1 MATDD
6 TSGTR
11 NTTFEFLRS
20 FSVVEGVIDEEDDFD
35 VLSPIPET
43 ADCPDFT
50 GDILDGAD
58 RIDPI
63 HCDGHGLQFVP
74 FRTIH
79 NKPDPFNTIRANCW
93 IGHLPVEVKLTKHEK
108 HVSKM
113 LNPYLY
119 TIEVKHGDFEWTVK
133 RRYKHFRQ
141 LHDALTLYRARYRLP
156 IPKKEYRE
164 RRKTMKQDHRVSVRF
179 PLRPDY
185 LVSEHNILERMTQL
199 EKYLC
204 SLLKCKSFKNHSETM
219 RFFEVSPLS
228 FINKLGRKGKEG
240 LIKKCS
246 GGRRINIGCCG
257 CLSKVHLAGTWN
269 RRWLVIKDNF
279 VAYIR
284 PEDGAVSDVML
295 MDSEFS
301 VQCGMATTGAP
312 HGVLI
317 SNLNRK
323 LLIKCWTSRK
333 AREWK
338 ECLEDR
344 AQSTARDYTQVNR
357 FKSYAPHREDSYA
370 RWFVDASSYFEAVA
384 DALEKAKEE
393 IFIADWWLSPE
404 IYMKRPMVDG
414 DKWRLDVILQRKAE
428 MGVKV
433 YILLYKEVELAL
445 QINSRYSKHILM
457 NRNTENI
464 RVLRHPDHGAN
475 GVLLWAHHEKL
486 VVIDQSVAF
495 LGGIDLCYGRW
506 DDEKHR
512 LKDLGSVD
520 LMQTCSEVN
529 VSSISIRPEES
540 AVTDTTELNDD
551 LGSTDKL
558 TVPTSLPLTQ
568 VSPADVSIHVIPAS
582 PDERPEDTIEDHV
595 TQSQST
601 SNSTN
606 QSETVTQNSQSTVN
620 SEVNESELTK
630 NVINQSECTRTSQSL
645 DQSDDVARTE
655 DNDVVDGAV
664 ISQNPVLEA
673 QTNDKNSAESGV
685 HLWKEKANQKDL
697 KLIIPKKGRVGSG
710 AKSKLKKSVAMDTGD
725 VIVPETVQ
733 HVTVSHRHSASS
745 DTSSRSHN
753 SETELIGGEQRTPQG
768 KVIGKTGTDVP
779 DMFSAAVRLKA
790 VKKLMG
796 SEQNN
801 NKGSSQGG
809 AGAPGSPTSNPSA
822 RRRWKMVFNV
832 QKFESVVRKNQVP
845 ERIPRELLMGE
856 AKKKRKNFLMGKFRE
871 RTGSFDLRLDL
882 PPDIQRTKSEQDI
895 AEKGLQGSSR
905 LWIGKDYVNFIHKDF
920 VELHSPYADF
930 IDRNVT
936 PRMPWH
942 DIGAVVY
949 GKGARDV
956 ARHFIARWN
965 FTKLAKCKKNNNF
978 PLLLPKNNVKCQIP
992 QSIKNITFNVKTQI
1006 LRSTSG
1012 WSAGIEAIE
1021 NSIQEA
1027 YIHCIENSKHYIY
1040 IENQFFI
1047 TQVDNS
1053 SLVSNDIGNALY
1065 KRILRAHRAGE
1076 KFRVY
1081 VMMPL
1086 LPAFEGEFGTPGGT
1100 ALQAVTH
1107 WNYSSICRGGNSL
1120 IEKLSKEVPDPMQ
1133 YIIFNGLRTHDEL
1146 NGKTIT
1152 ELVYVHSKLM
1162 IVDDDTVIIGSANIN
1177 DRSMLGKRDSEMAMM
1192 VEDLPKNKFE
1202 ISFGDRKHMAGK
1214 FASSLRRTLFNEHLG
1229 LGDMGYEVDD
1239 IVSDSFYK
1247 GEWIKRASINTAVY
1261 EKVFN
1266 CIPCDDVH
1274 SFTDLKKFQSE
1285 KTLVETNQSEA
1296 EKLLQKV
1303 KGHVVLMPL
1312 NFLKNE
1318 NLAPK
1323 VGTKEA
1329 ILPSYLWT

>member
-1 MATDD
+1 M
-6 TSGTR
+6 
-11 NTTFEFLRS
+11 
-20 FSVVEGVIDEEDDFD
+20 EDYE
-35 VLSPIPET
+35 S
-43 ADCPDFT
+43 
-50 GDILDGAD
+50 
-58 RIDPI
+58 
-63 HCDGHGLQFVP
+63 LQFVP

-79 NKPDPFNTIRANCW
+79 NKPDPFSTIRANCW
-93 IGHLPVEVKLTKHEK
+93 IGNLPVEVKLTKHEK

-156 IPKKEYRE
+156 IPKKEYVGSWTPLLRYRE

-185 LVSEHNILERMTQL
+185 LVSENNIQDRMTQL

-295 MDSEFS
+295 MDSEFN
-301 VQCGMATTGAP
+301 VQCGMASTGAP

-317 SNLNRK
+317 SNLNRY
-323 LLIKCWTSRK
+323 IQEATDQVVDVRK
-333 AREWK
+333 ARVEGVPGGPG
-338 ECLEDR
+338 LFP
-344 AQSTARDYTQVNR
+344 QPVISTQVNR
-357 FKSYAPHREDSYA
+357 FQSYAPLREDSYA

-404 IYMKRPMVDG
+404 IYMKRPMSEG

-520 LMQTCSEVN
+520 LMQTSSDVN
-529 VSSISIRPEES
+529 ASCVSIRPEES
-540 AVTDTTELNDD
+540 AVTDTTELHNNETHQ
-551 LGSTDKL
+551 G
-558 TVPTSLPLTQ
+558 TQ
-568 VSPADVSIHVIPAS
+568 LCAA
-582 PDERPEDTIEDHV
+582 
-595 TQSQST
+595 
-601 SNSTN
+601 
-606 QSETVTQNSQSTVN
+606 
-620 SEVNESELTK
+620 
-630 NVINQSECTRTSQSL
+630 
-645 DQSDDVARTE
+645 
-655 DNDVVDGAV
+655 
-664 ISQNPVLEA
+664 
-673 QTNDKNSAESGV
+673 
-685 HLWKEKANQKDL
+685 
-697 KLIIPKKGRVGSG
+697 
-710 AKSKLKKSVAMDTGD
+710 KLKKSYAMDTGD

-733 HVTVSHRHSASS
+733 HVNARQRNSASS
-745 DTSSRSHN
+745 DTSNRSHN
-753 SETELIGGEQRTPQG
+753 SETELISGEQRSAQD
-768 KVIGKTGTDVP
+768 KAIGKTGTDVP
-779 DMFSAAVRLKA
+779 DMLSTAVRLKA
-790 VKKLMG
+790 VHKLMG
-796 SEQNN
+796 AEQNN
-801 NKGSSQGG
+801 NKGSSHDRDEP
-809 AGAPGSPTSNPSA
+809 PGSPTSNPSA
-822 RRRWKMVFNV
+822 RRRWKMVFHV

-845 ERIPRELLMGE
+845 ERIPRELLMGDT
-856 AKKKRKNFLMGKFRE
+856 KKKRKHFLMSKFRE
-871 RTGSFDLRLDL
+871 RAGSFDLRMEL

-949 GKGARDV
+949 GKGARDI

-978 PLLLPKNNVKCQIP
+978 PLLLPKNNVKCHIP

-1047 TQVDNS
+1047 TQIDNS
-1053 SLVSNDIGNALY
+1053 SSVSNDVGNALY
-1065 KRILRAHRAGE
+1065 KRILRAYRAGE
-1076 KFRVY
+1076 MFRVY

-1146 NGKTIT
+1146 NGKRIT

-1177 DRSMLGKRDSEMAMM
+1177 DRSMLGKRDSEMAVM

-1229 LGDMGYEVDD
+1229 LGDAGYEVDD

-1247 GEWIKRASINTAVY
+1247 GEWIHRASINTTMY
-1261 EKVFN
+1261 DKVFN
-1266 CIPCDDVH
+1266 CIPCDSVH
-1274 SFTDLKKFQSE
+1274 SLTDLKKFQAE
-1285 KTLVETNQSEA
+1285 KPLVETNQSEA
-1296 EKLLQKV
+1296 EEMLKKV
-1303 KGHVVLMPL
+1303 KGYVVLMPL
-1312 NFLKNE
+1312 NFLKYE

>member
-1 MATDD
+1 M
-6 TSGTR
+6 
-11 NTTFEFLRS
+11 
-20 FSVVEGVIDEEDDFD
+20 EDYESLHF
-35 VLSPIPET
+35 I
-43 ADCPDFT
+43 
-50 GDILDGAD
+50 
-58 RIDPI
+58 
-63 HCDGHGLQFVP
+63 P

-93 IGHLPVEVKLTKHEK
+93 IGHLPVEVKLTKYEK

-185 LVSEHNILERMTQL
+185 LVSEHNIQERMTQL

-228 FINKLGRKGKEG
+228 FVNKLGRKGKEG

-295 MDSEFS
+295 MDSDFT
-301 VQCGMATTGAP
+301 VQCGMASTGAP

-344 AQSTARDYTQVNR
+344 AMTTARDYTQVNR
-357 FKSYAPHREDSYA
+357 FRSYAPLREDSYA

-404 IYMKRPMVDG
+404 IYLKRPMLEG

-520 LMQTCSEVN
+520 LMRTSSEVN
-529 VSSISIRPEES
+529 VSSISIHPEES
-540 AVTDTTELNDD
+540 AVTDTTELNED

-558 TVPTSLPLTQ
+558 TVPSSLPLTQ
-568 VSPADVSIHVIPAS
+568 VSPAEVSIHVIPPS
-582 PDERPEDTIEDHV
+582 PDERPKVTGEDHV
-595 TQSQST
+595 IQSQST
-601 SNSTN
+601 SGTSN
-606 QSETVTQNSQSTVN
+606 QSEGVTQNSQSIFKA
-620 SEVNESELTK
+620 EVNESELSK
-630 NVINQSECTRTSQSL
+630 SEVNQSESVRTSQSH
-645 DQSDDVARTE
+645 DQSHDEAR
-655 DNDVVDGAV
+655 DVVDGTVVA
-664 ISQNPVLEA
+664 QNPVLEA
-673 QTNDKNSAESGV
+673 HTNERNAAESGT

-697 KLIIPKKGRVGSG
+697 KLIIPKKGRGESG
-710 AKSKLKKSVAMDTGD
+710 AKSKLKKSFAMDTGD
-725 VIVPETVQ
+725 VIVPETVH
-733 HVTVSHRHSASS
+733 HVNARQRNSASS
-745 DTSSRSHN
+745 DTSNRSHN
-753 SETELIGGEQRTPQG
+753 SETELISGEQKSPQG
-768 KVIGKTGTDVP
+768 KAIGKTGTDVP
-779 DMFSAAVRLKA
+779 DIFTAAVRLKA
-790 VKKLMG
+790 VNKLMG
-796 SEQNN
+796 AEQNN
-801 NKGSSQGG
+801 NKGGSHGKDDP
-809 AGAPGSPTSNPSA
+809 PGSPTSNPAA

-845 ERIPRELLMGE
+845 EKIPRELLMGDT
-856 AKKKRKNFLMGKFRE
+856 KKKRKHFLMAKFRE
-871 RTGSFDLRLDL
+871 RAGSFELHMDL

-942 DIGAVVY
+942 DIGTVVY

-1021 NSIQEA
+1021 NSIHEA

-1047 TQVDNS
+1047 TQIDNS
-1053 SLVSNDIGNALY
+1053 SSVSNDVGNALY
-1065 KRILRAHRAGE
+1065 KRILRAYRAGE
-1076 KFRVY
+1076 MFRVY

-1146 NGKTIT
+1146 NGKPIT

-1177 DRSMLGKRDSEMAMM
+1177 DRSMLGKRDSEMAVM

-1229 LGDMGYEVDD
+1229 LGDAGYEVDD

-1247 GEWIKRASINTAVY
+1247 GVWIHRASINTTMY
-1261 EKVFN
+1261 DKVFN
-1266 CIPCDDVH
+1266 CIPCDSVH
-1274 SFTDLKKFQSE
+1274 SFADLKKFQAE
-1285 KTLVETNQSEA
+1285 KPLVEINQSEA
-1296 EKLLQKV
+1296 EEMLKKV
-1303 KGHVVLMPL
+1303 KGYVVLIPL
-1312 NFLKNE
+1312 NFLKYE

>member
-20 FSVVEGVIDEEDDFD
+20 FSVVEGVIDEDDDFD

-43 ADCPDFT
+43 ADSPDFT
-50 GDILDGAD
+50 GDILDGAHK
-58 RIDPI
+58 IDPI
-63 HCDGHGLQFVP
+63 HPEGQGLHFIP

-93 IGHLPVEVKLTKHEK
+93 IGHLPVEVKLTKYEK

-185 LVSEHNILERMTQL
+185 LVSEHNIQERMTQL

-228 FINKLGRKGKEG
+228 FVNKLGRKGKEG

-295 MDSEFS
+295 MDSDFT
-301 VQCGMATTGAP
+301 VQCGMASTGAP

-344 AQSTARDYTQVNR
+344 AMTTARDYTQVNR
-357 FKSYAPHREDSYA
+357 FRSYAPLREDSYA

-404 IYMKRPMVDG
+404 IYLKRPMLEG

-520 LMQTCSEVN
+520 LMRTSSEVN
-529 VSSISIRPEES
+529 VSSISIHPEES
-540 AVTDTTELNDD
+540 AVTDTTELNED

-558 TVPTSLPLTQ
+558 TVPSSLPLTQ
-568 VSPADVSIHVIPAS
+568 VSPAEVSIHVIPPS
-582 PDERPEDTIEDHV
+582 PDERPKVTGEDHV
-595 TQSQST
+595 IQSQST
-601 SNSTN
+601 SGTSN
-606 QSETVTQNSQSTVN
+606 QSEGVTQNSQSIFKA
-620 SEVNESELTK
+620 EVNESELSK
-630 NVINQSECTRTSQSL
+630 SEVNQSESVRTSQSH
-645 DQSDDVARTE
+645 DQSHDEAR
-655 DNDVVDGAV
+655 DVVDGTVVA
-664 ISQNPVLEA
+664 QNPVLEA
-673 QTNDKNSAESGV
+673 HTNERNAAESGT

-697 KLIIPKKGRVGSG
+697 KLIIPKKGRGESG
-710 AKSKLKKSVAMDTGD
+710 AKSKLKKSFAMDTGD
-725 VIVPETVQ
+725 VIVPETVH
-733 HVTVSHRHSASS
+733 HVNARQRNSASS
-745 DTSSRSHN
+745 DTSNRSHN
-753 SETELIGGEQRTPQG
+753 SETELISGEQKSPQG
-768 KVIGKTGTDVP
+768 KAIGKTGTDVP
-779 DMFSAAVRLKA
+779 DIFTAAVRLKA
-790 VKKLMG
+790 VNKLMG
-796 SEQNN
+796 AEQNN
-801 NKGSSQGG
+801 NKGGSHGKDDP
-809 AGAPGSPTSNPSA
+809 PGSPTSNPAA

-845 ERIPRELLMGE
+845 EKIPRELLMGDT
-856 AKKKRKNFLMGKFRE
+856 KKKRKHFLMAKFRE
-871 RTGSFDLRLDL
+871 RAGSFELHMDL

-942 DIGAVVY
+942 DIGTVVY

-1021 NSIQEA
+1021 NSIHEA

-1047 TQVDNS
+1047 TQIDNS
-1053 SLVSNDIGNALY
+1053 SSVSNDVGNALY
-1065 KRILRAHRAGE
+1065 KRILRAYRAGE
-1076 KFRVY
+1076 MFRVY

-1146 NGKTIT
+1146 NGKPIT

-1177 DRSMLGKRDSEMAMM
+1177 DRSMLGKRDSEMAVM

-1229 LGDMGYEVDD
+1229 LGDAGYEVDD

-1247 GEWIKRASINTAVY
+1247 GVWIHRASINTTMY
-1261 EKVFN
+1261 DKVFN
-1266 CIPCDDVH
+1266 CIPCDSVH
-1274 SFTDLKKFQSE
+1274 SFADLKKFQAE
-1285 KTLVETNQSEA
+1285 KPLVEINQSEA
-1296 EKLLQKV
+1296 EEMLKKV
-1303 KGHVVLMPL
+1303 KGYVVLIPL
-1312 NFLKNE
+1312 NFLKYE